1 MVRGSAPLCGVFLRL
16 FGGTAGR
23 VRLIPSERKQKMNDT
38 FMKTRPV
45 LPLLV
50 SMALPNVIS
59 MLVNSLYNIVD
70 SYFVARISEN
80 AMTALSLVYP
90 LQILINAVA
99 VGLGIGLNATASFYL
114 GAQEHEKANDSAS
127 VGMILSI
134 IHGLILTLVC
144 ILIVPHFLRL
154 FTQDE
159 AVISYALTY
168 SYIVFCISS
177 FEQNRIISK
186 FSLNLKLSLNPSIS
200 CLLHTFH
207 IFSLYIPP
215 NPNLSNSTYL
225 LYFILTDS
233 HIRFYHIS
241 IIKIFGDFSPDASNV
256 SLAKGKVNKLYWEN
270 TKKNYK
276 KSGATTPI

>member
-1 MVRGSAPLCGVFLRL
+1 LPPQIKTYCTFLANFNFIILSLLC
-16 FGGTAGR
+16 T
-23 VRLIPSERKQKMNDT
+23 I
-38 FMKTRPV
+38 
-45 LPLLV
+45 
-50 SMALPNVIS
+50 
-59 MLVNSLYNIVD
+59 NIVIKTYCTF
-70 SYFVARISEN
+70 SLSFISHVFISNSEKIK
-80 AMTALSLVYP
+80 TTSL
-90 LQILINAVA
+90 
-99 VGLGIGLNATASFYL
+99 
-114 GAQEHEKANDSAS
+114 
-127 VGMILSI
+127 I
-134 IHGLILTLVC
+134 IRP
-144 ILIVPHFLRL
+144 IVF
-154 FTQDE
+154 
-159 AVISYALTY
+159 IY

-256 SLAKGKVNKLYWEN
+256 SLAKGKVNKPYWEN

>member
-1 MVRGSAPLCGVFLRL
+1 MPPQIKTYC
-16 FGGTAGR
+16 
-23 VRLIPSERKQKMNDT
+23 T
-38 FMKTRPV
+38 F
-45 LPLLV
+45 
-50 SMALPNVIS
+50 
-59 MLVNSLYNIVD
+59 LVNFKFIILSLLCTINIVIKTYCTFSLSFNFPCFHIKLRKNKD
-70 SYFVARISEN
+70 DQSYHKTNR
-80 AMTALSLVYP
+80 L
-90 LQILINAVA
+90 
-99 VGLGIGLNATASFYL
+99 YL
-114 GAQEHEKANDSAS
+114 
-127 VGMILSI
+127 
-134 IHGLILTLVC
+134 
-144 ILIVPHFLRL
+144 F
-154 FTQDE
+154 
-159 AVISYALTY
+159 
-168 SYIVFCISS
+168 YIVFCIPS

-241 IIKIFGDFSPDASNV
+241 IIKIFGDFSPVASNV
-256 SLAKGKVNKLYWEN
+256 SLAKGKVNKPYWEN